1 MRWMVVLLC
10 ACTGAGEVVDD
21 VVPTT
26 HDGTLV
32 LIDGMSAAPLRG
44 GQVLQGD
51 LSEYTGEDGSVAVS
65 LAPGEIT
72 KVVVEAQNYLPV
84 DVFLRGGEA
93 GAGPWTIEVDLFSKT
108 ILESFAGAQD
118 IPFDPRAGVL
128 SVAVHD
134 PDNDGD
140 GLEGL
145 VVGTTPPSDLALV
158 DAPGSQF
165 GFAPG
170 STLLRESTFV
180 MFGNLPAGAVTVSF
194 DAPAAETCTLAPGYT
209 DGPGGVVLSTA
220 RRGHIEVACR

>member
-1 MRWMVVLLC
+1 MRGIIVLLS

-21 VVPTT
+21 VAPTT

-44 GQVLQGD
+44 GEVLQG
-51 LSEYTGEDGSVAVS
+51 LVSQYTGDDGGVPVA
-65 LAPGEIT
+65 LAPGELS
-72 KVVVEAQNYLPV
+72 KVVIEAQNYLPG
-84 DVFLRGGEA
+84 DVYLLGGEA
-93 GAGPWTIEVDLFSKT
+93 GAAPWTIEVELFSKT

-134 PDNDGD
+134 PDHDGD

-145 VVGTTPPSDLALV
+145 VVTTSPPSDLALV
-158 DAPGSQF
+158 DAPGAEF

-170 STLLRESTFV
+170 STLLRDSTFV
-180 MFGNLPAGAVTVSF
+180 MFGNLPATPVSVAF
-194 DAPAAETCTLAPGYT
+194 NPPASESCLLAPAYT
-209 DGPGGVVLSTA
+209 SGPVVLALTTD
-220 RRGHIEVACR
+220 RRTHFEVACR